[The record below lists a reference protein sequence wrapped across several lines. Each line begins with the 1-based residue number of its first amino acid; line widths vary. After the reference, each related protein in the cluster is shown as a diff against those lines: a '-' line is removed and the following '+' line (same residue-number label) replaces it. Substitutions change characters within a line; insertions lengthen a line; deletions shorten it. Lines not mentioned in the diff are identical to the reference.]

1 MKEGIVVLNGG
12 SSSIKFSAFVSNADQ
27 DLELKLHGQ
36 VDGIGVAPRFIAKNH
51 GGEVIGD
58 KKWEEFPDINYHN
71 LLDYLLGWLR
81 DNLQDIQVRAVG
93 HRVGHGG
100 ETYSQPVKIE
110 PQVLQNLEKLIPLVP
125 LHQPHNLLPIR
136 TLLELAPHLIQVAC
150 FDTAFHRTNP
160 VVAQN
165 FALPRSLTE
174 EGVRRYGF
182 HGLSYEFIARQLP
195 KFDPQ
200 AAKGKVVVAH
210 LGSGASMCAM
220 LAGKSITSTMGF
232 SALDGVPMG
241 TRPGN
246 LDPGVILYLMR
257 EKEMDVA
264 DLEELFY
271 KKSGLLGVSQIS
283 NDMRVLLESEDSR
296 AQEAID
302 LFVYRINRELG
313 SLAAALGGLDGLVF
327 TAGIGEHAPL
337 IRDRVCEQAQ
347 WLGIQIDPEANRRG
361 GPLISSPDSSV
372 KVWVI
377 PTNEEFIIADH
388 TRDLLAQENS

>member
-1 MKEGIVVLNGG
+1 MTEGIVVLNGG
-12 SSSIKFSAFVSNADQ
+12 SSSIKFSAFVSNAGQ
-27 DLELKLHGQ
+27 DLELKFRGQ
-36 VDGIGVAPRFIAKNH
+36 VDGIGVAPQFVAKTPSGVVMEDKEWENH
-51 GGEVIGD
+51 
-58 KKWEEFPDINYHN
+58 PDLNHRT
-71 LLDYLLGWLR
+71 LLDFLIGWLR

-93 HRVGHGG
+93 HRVVHGG
-100 ETYSQPVKIE
+100 EIYSQPVKVDR
-110 PQVLQNLEKLIPLVP
+110 QVLQTLETLIPLVP
-125 LHQPHNLLPIR
+125 LHQPHNLLPIG

-160 VVAQN
+160 MVAQN
-165 FALPRSLTE
+165 FALPRALTE
-174 EGVRRYGF
+174 EGVHRYGF
-182 HGLSYEFIARQLP
+182 HGLSYEFISRQLP

-200 AAKGKVVVAH
+200 VAKGKVVVAH

-257 EKEMDVA
+257 EKKMDVGA
-264 DLEELFY
+264 LEELFY

-283 NDMRVLLESEDSR
+283 NDMRILLESEDPR
-296 AQEAID
+296 AREAID
-302 LFVYRINRELG
+302 LFLYRINRELG

-327 TAGIGEHAPL
+327 TAGIGEHAPP
-337 IRDRVCEQAQ
+337 IRERVCEQAQ
-347 WLGIQIDPEANRRG
+347 WLGIQLDPEANRRG
-361 GPLISSPDSSV
+361 GPLISSPDSPV

-377 PTNEEFIIADH
+377 PTNEELVIASH
-388 TRDLLAQENS
+388 TRDILAQEK

>member
-1 MKEGIVVLNGG
+1 MSEGIVVLNGG
-12 SSSIKFSAFVSNADQ
+12 SSSIKFSAFVNNAGQ
-27 DLELKLHGQ
+27 ELELKLRGQ
-36 VDGIGVAPRFIAKNH
+36 VDGIGVAPRLVAKNPE
-51 GGEVIGD
+51 GEVMED
-58 KKWEEFPDINYHN
+58 KKWENHPDINHRP
-71 LLDYLLGWLR
+71 LLDYLIGWLR

-100 ETYSQPVKIE
+100 ESYTQPVKIDR
-110 PQVLQNLEKLIPLVP
+110 QVLQTLERLIPLVP

-136 TLLELAPHLIQVAC
+136 TLLELAPHLIQVGC

-160 VVAQN
+160 SVAQN

-174 EGVRRYGF
+174 EGVHRYGF

-220 LAGKSITSTMGF
+220 LEGKSVTSTMGF

-257 EKEMDVA
+257 EKKMDVDA
-264 DLEELFY
+264 LEELFY

-283 NDMRVLLESEDSR
+283 NDMRILLDGKDPR

-327 TAGIGEHAPL
+327 TAGIGEHAAP
-337 IRDRVCEQAQ
+337 IRERVCSQAQ
-347 WLGIQIDPEANRRG
+347 WLGIQLDPEANQRG
-361 GPLISSPDSSV
+361 GPLISSSESSV

-377 PTNEEFIIADH
+377 PTNEELIIADH
-388 TRDLLAQENS
+388 TRELLAQEN

>member
-1 MKEGIVVLNGG
+1 
-12 SSSIKFSAFVSNADQ
+12 
-27 DLELKLHGQ
+27 
-36 VDGIGVAPRFIAKNH
+36 
-51 GGEVIGD
+51 
-58 KKWEEFPDINYHN
+58 
-71 LLDYLLGWLR
+71 
-81 DNLQDIQVRAVG
+81 
-93 HRVGHGG
+93 
-100 ETYSQPVKIE
+100 
-110 PQVLQNLEKLIPLVP
+110 
-125 LHQPHNLLPIR
+125 
-136 TLLELAPHLIQVAC
+136 
-150 FDTAFHRTNP
+150 
-160 VVAQN
+160 
-165 FALPRSLTE
+165 
-174 EGVRRYGF
+174 
-182 HGLSYEFIARQLP
+182 
-195 KFDPQ
+195 
-200 AAKGKVVVAH
+200 
-210 LGSGASMCAM
+210 
-220 LAGKSITSTMGF
+220 
-232 SALDGVPMG
+232 
-241 TRPGN
+241 
-246 LDPGVILYLMR
+246 
-257 EKEMDVA
+257 MDVA

-283 NDMRVLLESEDSR
+283 NDMRVLLESEDPR

>member
-1 MKEGIVVLNGG
+1 MTEGIVVLNGG
-12 SSSIKFSAFVSNADQ
+12 SSSIKFSAFVSNAGQ
-27 DLELKLHGQ
+27 DLELKFRGQ
-36 VDGIGVAPRFIAKNH
+36 VDGIGVAPQFVAKTPSGVVMEDKEWENH
-51 GGEVIGD
+51 
-58 KKWEEFPDINYHN
+58 PDLNHRT
-71 LLDYLLGWLR
+71 LLDFLIGWLR

-93 HRVGHGG
+93 HRVVHGG
-100 ETYSQPVKIE
+100 EIYSQPVKVDR
-110 PQVLQNLEKLIPLVP
+110 QVLQTLETLIPLVP

-160 VVAQN
+160 MVAQN
-165 FALPRSLTE
+165 FALPRALTE
-174 EGVRRYGF
+174 EGVHRYGF
-182 HGLSYEFIARQLP
+182 HGLSYEFISRQLP

-200 AAKGKVVVAH
+200 VAKGKVVVAH

-257 EKEMDVA
+257 EKKMDVGA
-264 DLEELFY
+264 LEELFY

-283 NDMRVLLESEDSR
+283 NDMRILLESEDPR
-296 AQEAID
+296 AREAID
-302 LFVYRINRELG
+302 LFLYRINRELG

-327 TAGIGEHAPL
+327 TAGIGEHAPP
-337 IRDRVCEQAQ
+337 IRERVCEQAQ
-347 WLGIQIDPEANRRG
+347 WLGIQLDPEANRRG
-361 GPLISSPDSSV
+361 GPLISSPDSPV

-377 PTNEEFIIADH
+377 PTNEELVIASH
-388 TRDLLAQENS
+388 TRDILAQEK

>member
-1 MKEGIVVLNGG
+1 MTEGIVVLNGG
-12 SSSIKFSAFVSNADQ
+12 SSSIKFSAFVSNAGQ
-27 DLELKLHGQ
+27 ELELKFRGQ
-36 VDGIGVAPRFIAKNH
+36 IEGIGVAPRFVAKTP
-51 GGEVIGD
+51 GGEVMGE
-58 KKWEEFPDINYHN
+58 KKWENHPDINYHN
-71 LLDYLLGWLR
+71 LLDYLLRWLR
-81 DNLQDIQVRAVG
+81 DNLPDIQVRAVG
-93 HRVGHGG
+93 HRVAHGG
-100 ETYSQPVKIE
+100 EIYSQPVKIE
-110 PQVLQNLEKLIPLVP
+110 PQVLQTLETLIPLVP

-150 FDTAFHRTNP
+150 FDTAFHSTNP

-337 IRDRVCEQAQ
+337 IRDRICEQAQ
-347 WLGIQIDPEANRRG
+347 WLGIQLDPEANRRG

-377 PTNEEFIIADH
+377 PTNEELVIASH
-388 TRDLLAQENS
+388 TRDLLAQEN

>member
-1 MKEGIVVLNGG
+1 MTEGIVVLNGG
-12 SSSIKFSAFVSNADQ
+12 SSSIKFSAFVSNAGE
-27 DLELKLHGQ
+27 DLELKFRGQ
-36 VDGIGVAPRFIAKNH
+36 VDGIGVAPRFVAKTPE
-51 GGEVIGD
+51 GKVMGD
-58 KKWEEFPDINYHN
+58 KEWENHPDINHRT
-71 LLDYLLGWLR
+71 LLDYLIGWLR
-81 DNLQDIQVRAVG
+81 DNLQDVQVRAVG
-93 HRVGHGG
+93 HRVAHGG
-100 ETYSQPVKIE
+100 KTYSQPLKIDR
-110 PQVLQNLEKLIPLVP
+110 QVLQTLEKLTPLAP

-136 TLLELAPHLIQVAC
+136 TILELAPHLIQVGC

-160 VVAQN
+160 SVAQN

-174 EGVRRYGF
+174 EGIYRYGF

-195 KFDPQ
+195 KFDAQ
-200 AAKGKVVVAH
+200 AAQGKIVVAH

-246 LDPGVILYLMR
+246 LDPGVILYLMG
-257 EKEMDVA
+257 EKKMDVA
-264 DLEELFY
+264 ALEELFY

-283 NDMRVLLESEDSR
+283 NDMRVLLESEDPR

-327 TAGIGEHAPL
+327 TAGVGEHSAP
-337 IRDRVCEQAQ
+337 IRDRICQQAQ
-347 WLGIQIDPEANRRG
+347 WLGIQIDPEANQRG
-361 GPLISSPDSSV
+361 GPLISSPDSPV

-377 PTNEEFIIADH
+377 PTDEELIIASH
-388 TRDLLAQENS
+388 TRDILAQES

>member
-1 MKEGIVVLNGG
+1 MSEGIVVLNGG
-12 SSSIKFSAFVSNADQ
+12 SSSIKFSAFVSNDGQ
-27 DLELKLHGQ
+27 ELELKLRGQ
-36 VDGIGVAPRFIAKNH
+36 VDGIGVAPRFVAKTPS
-51 GGEVIGD
+51 GEVMGD
-58 KKWEEFPDINYHN
+58 KEWENHPDINHRT
-71 LLDYLLGWLR
+71 LLGYLIGWLR
-81 DNLQDIQVRAVG
+81 DNLQDMQVQAVG

-100 ETYSQPVKIE
+100 ESYSLPVKVDR
-110 PQVLQNLEKLIPLVP
+110 QVLETLEALTPLVP

-136 TLLELAPHLIQVAC
+136 TLLEVAPHLIQVAC
-150 FDTAFHRTNP
+150 FDTAFHSTNP
-160 VVAQN
+160 AVAQN

-174 EGVRRYGF
+174 EGVHRYGF

-200 AAKGKVVVAH
+200 VAQGKVVVAH

-220 LAGKSITSTMGF
+220 LAGKSIASTMGF

-264 DLEELFY
+264 ALEELFY

-296 AQEAID
+296 AREAID

-327 TAGIGEHAPL
+327 TAGVGENAAP
-337 IRDRVCEQAQ
+337 IRERVCKQAQ
-347 WLGIQIDPEANRRG
+347 WLEIQLDAEANERG
-361 GPLISSPDSSV
+361 GPLISAPDSPV

-377 PTNEEFIIADH
+377 PTNEESIIADH
-388 TRDLLAQENS
+388 TRNILAQEN

>member
-1 MKEGIVVLNGG
+1 MTEGIVVLNGG
-12 SSSIKFSAFVSNADQ
+12 SSSLKFSAFVSNPGQ
-27 DLELKLHGQ
+27 DLELKLRGQ
-36 VDGIGVAPRFIAKNH
+36 VDGIGVAPRFVAKTPD
-51 GGEVIGD
+51 GEVMGD
-58 KKWEEFPDINYHN
+58 KEWENHPDINHRT
-71 LLDYLLGWLR
+71 LSDYLIEWLR
-81 DNLQDIQVRAVG
+81 DNLQDIRVRAVG
-93 HRVGHGG
+93 HRVAHGG
-100 ETYSQPVKIE
+100 KIYSQPVKIE
-110 PQVLQNLEKLIPLVP
+110 PQVLQTLETLIPLVP

-150 FDTAFHRTNP
+150 FDTSFHRTNP
-160 VVAQN
+160 LVAQN

-174 EGVRRYGF
+174 EGVHRYGF

-220 LAGKSITSTMGF
+220 LAGKSMTSTMGF
-232 SALDGVPMG
+232 SALDGIPMG

-246 LDPGVILYLMR
+246 LDPGIILYLMR
-257 EKEMDVA
+257 EKKMDLDA
-264 DLEELFY
+264 LEELFY

-283 NDMRVLLESEDSR
+283 NDMRILLESEDPR

-327 TAGIGEHAPL
+327 TAGIGEHAPP
-337 IRDRVCEQAQ
+337 IRERVCEQAQ
-347 WLGIQIDPEANRRG
+347 WLGIQLDPEANRRG
-361 GPLISSPDSSV
+361 GPLISSPDSPV

-377 PTNEEFIIADH
+377 PTNEELIIASH
-388 TRDLLAQENS
+388 TRDILAQEK